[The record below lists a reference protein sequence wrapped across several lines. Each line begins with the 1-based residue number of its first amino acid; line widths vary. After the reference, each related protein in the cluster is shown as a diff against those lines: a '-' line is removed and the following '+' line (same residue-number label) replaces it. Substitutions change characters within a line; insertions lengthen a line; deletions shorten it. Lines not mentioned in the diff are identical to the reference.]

1 MEMAPFAQAKP
12 SWNTS
17 TRLPICSFHFPSCTK
32 GLVVDLILRGIMAAE
47 GSGTQ
52 CEGCYEKFSLNSSL
66 TTPRKLKCGHF
77 LCQQCIETELSD
89 DVFYCPFC
97 FQELV
102 GNIDEISEIYPLEMG
117 DHESNQEIVTPT
129 TPRTSSLSLFTQEN
143 SARSPSSSIT
153 STSDDRTSR
162 ISDPFKFGE
171 CKEENCQKKACASH
185 GFCLNHSSKK
195 KYSVITES
203 KIANA
208 LANTPLDFMSVE
220 GNSLQL
226 RDSTHI
232 WPEVEP
238 TELIARFRDQKR
250 MSMGEAIDLIN
261 RAKII
266 FSREPN
272 ILYLEAPAVVI
283 GDIHGQFYDLLN
295 ILEVGGEPGRNDHYL
310 FLGDYVDRGSFSCEV
325 ILTLLAFK
333 VIYPDRC
340 SITFSPSSSSS

>member
-1 MEMAPFAQAKP
+1 MA
-12 SWNTS
+12 T
-17 TRLPICSFHFPSCTK
+17 
-32 GLVVDLILRGIMAAE
+32 E
-47 GSGTQ
+47 GTNTQ
-52 CEGCYEKFSLNSSL
+52 CQGCYENYSLSSSL
-66 TTPRKLKCGHF
+66 TTPRKLKCGHL
-77 LCQQCIETELSD
+77 LCQKCIETELSD
-89 DVFYCPFC
+89 EIFYCPFC
-97 FQELV
+97 FEELI
-102 GNIDEISEIYPLEMG
+102 GNIDEISEIYSLEMI
-117 DHESNQEIVTPT
+117 DSENPSEKENNNAIVT

-143 SARSPSSSIT
+143 PRMSPSLSISSIN
-153 STSDDRTSR
+153 SPSDDRTSR
-162 ISDPFKFGE
+162 TSDPFKFGE

-185 GFCLNHSSKK
+185 GYCLNHSSKK
-195 KYSVITES
+195 KYSVMTES

-226 RDSTHI
+226 RESTHI

-238 TELIARFRDQKR
+238 DELIARFRDQKR

-266 FSREPN
+266 LSREPN
-272 ILYLEAPAVVI
+272 VLYLQAPVVVI

-295 ILEVGGEPGRNDHYL
+295 ILEVGGEPGKNDHYL

-333 VIYPDRC
+333 VIYPDR
-340 SITFSPSSSSS
+340 

>member
-1 MEMAPFAQAKP
+1 M
-12 SWNTS
+12 
-17 TRLPICSFHFPSCTK
+17 
-32 GLVVDLILRGIMAAE
+32 
-47 GSGTQ
+47 
-52 CEGCYEKFSLNSSL
+52 
-66 TTPRKLKCGHF
+66 PRKLKCGHY
-77 LCQQCIETELSD
+77 LCQKCIETELTEN
-89 DVFYCPFC
+89 VFYCPFC
-97 FQELV
+97 FHELQ
-102 GNIDEISEIYPLEMG
+102 GTIDEISELCLYEMK
-117 DHESNQEIVTPT
+117 ENEIEENIENEEVRGVTV

-143 SARSPSSSIT
+143 PRGFNPSPSLPSSSSSSIN
-153 STSDDRTSR
+153 STQSEEKTSR
-162 ISDPFKFGE
+162 TSDPFKFGE

-185 GFCLNHSSKK
+185 GYCLNHSSKK
-195 KYSVITES
+195 KYSVMTES

-226 RDSTHI
+226 RESTHI

-238 TELIARFRDQKR
+238 DELIARFRDQKR

-272 ILYLEAPAVVI
+272 VLYLEAPAVVI

-295 ILEVGGEPGRNDHYL
+295 ILEVGGKPGRTDHYL

-333 VIYPDRC
+333 VIYPER
-340 SITFSPSSSSS
+340 